1 MPIVVEHQ
9 PAFAAPGM
17 MAAQTGQLE
26 YRNQRRRE
34 LEAIAMQQAEM
45 AQRARMQRENIAA
58 GFMKQ
63 NLSHAQNMQANAWQ
77 NQFNL
82 GRDDLAH
89 QRNLAL
95 NQQDFVNRQAM
106 LDQGFQNNK
115 DLAQFNNDL
124 RMQMGDHNAQ
134 QDKIRQ
140 DEINFHQTR
149 LKNLSAQGQA
159 MYNDEIHNFNQ
170 TMMEVPPEQ
179 QQGLRDQHQQ
189 NLDNI
194 YNNAA
199 NHAGRSREPGYV
211 NSNAYADGIDLING
225 TSPGQKISVFNGT
238 IKNPD
243 YQPQSP
249 EHPINN
255 PKRIEISIPDYEE
268 ASKKRI
274 YDASGNVIGH
284 TQVKIDPLTG
294 QAETIRVTGEENGY
308 QTPSQK
314 ADIQKTRTAAINDW
328 VTSLNNY
335 LGDSHGKDRAD
346 LEEQF
351 KEQFPPPNFAP
362 DHYPTEEST
371 GAYFSSRAQSEAA
384 EEAAL
389 RPPAPQQ
396 QQAPQAQQQQQ
407 QAPQIQGVPED
418 ADEAAI
424 QQAPVIQQGQEDEAV
439 QQMGDGDMV
448 RIEGPDGTQIMMKVK
463 QGGPKAGVLR
473 PTDDIRREAGLD
485 PIPEGGGFYN
495 ADNLLG
501 MIKSPE
507 RRDRRINEGMASA
520 LNEILGYEW
529 DVRTYSLLDSED
541 FERMVLK
548 PLRAAGTDIEG
559 QVSRYGG

>member
-82 GRDDLAH
+82 GRDNLAH

-179 QQGLRDQHQQ
+179 QQALRDQHQQ

-199 NHAGRSREPGYV
+199 NHADRSREPGYV

-243 YQPQSP
+243 YEPQFP

-268 ASKKRI
+268 ASKRRI

-314 ADIQKTRTAAINDW
+314 ADILRTRQTALKEW
-328 VTSLNNY
+328 VDGMKAFA
-335 LGDSHGKDRAD
+335 GDENSYDYEKRRAEYRN
-346 LEEQF
+346 L
-351 KEQFPPPNFAP
+351 FPPPNFAP
-362 DHYPTEEST
+362 DYYPTEESR

-389 RPPAPQQ
+389 RPPAPPQ
-396 QQAPQAQQQQQ
+396 QQAPQAQQQ

-418 ADEAAI
+418 ADDAAI
-424 QQAPVIQQGQEDEAV
+424 QQAPVIEQGQEAEAV

-448 RIEGPDGTQIMMKVK
+448 RIQGPDGNTQIMMKVK
-463 QGGPKAGVLR
+463 RGGMQKPKLR
-473 PTDDIRREAGLD
+473 ATDDIRREAGLD
-485 PIPEGGGFYN
+485 PIPEGDSFYN
-495 ADNLLG
+495 ADNLLA
-501 MIKSPE
+501 MIKGPM
-507 RRDRRINEGMASA
+507 RKDRNIDEGMSSA
-520 LNEILGYEW
+520 LNKILGYDW
-529 DVRTYSLLDSED
+529 DAKTYNNISTEY
-541 FERMVLK
+541 FKRVVLK
-548 PLRAAGTDIEG
+548 PLREAGTDIEG
-559 QVSRYGG
+559 QRRNYGG